1 MEVNMNL
8 SMKWLKDYVKIED
21 VNSRDFSEAMT
32 MSGSKVE
39 SYSNTGDEIKN
50 VVAGKILSVENHP
63 NADKLVICSVDVGKE
78 EPIQIVTGASNVFA
92 GALVPVAL
100 DNSLLPGGKKIRKGK
115 LRGVAS
121 NGMMCSLGELGLA
134 KNDFP
139 YAIEDG
145 IFIME
150 EPCKPGQDIKDVLG
164 LDDTVVEFE
173 ITPNRPDCL
182 SVIGL
187 AREVAVTY
195 NKKLAMPDGE
205 VKGGEGKTT
214 EFVNAV
220 VHNPELCPRY
230 TARAVKN
237 VKIGPSP
244 RWMRER
250 LRSAGVRPINNIV
263 DITNYVMLEYGQP
276 MHAFD
281 YRFIKGGTINVRL
294 AKKGESITT
303 LDGVERKLD
312 EKMLVIADSEKPVAV
327 AGVMGGEFSG
337 IMDDTSTI
345 VFESAMFDAASVRLT
360 AKRLGMRTEASSR
373 YEKGLDAQNAVPAL
387 NRACRLAQLLGAGK
401 VCGEYVDVDNS
412 DKTLRTIPLNA
423 CWINSFLG
431 TDIKKE
437 TMIDTLRRLDFK
449 VENDIVTVPSYRA
462 DVEGKADLA
471 EEVARI
477 YGYNL
482 IPTTMIGGASV
493 RGGLNLEQKFE
504 KKVSDSL
511 LALGY
516 TEIST
521 YSFIS
526 PKYYDKI
533 NMPADSE
540 LRNSVKI
547 INPLGE
553 DTSIMRTTMLPSM
566 LETLAFNYSN
576 RNLSAR
582 LYEISKIYIPNGKG
596 KLPNEVSKI
605 ALGSYGDGENFYTL
619 KGDVEELILRSGADF
634 ESCEFVPCSD
644 NPSYHPGRCAT
655 VTLGGEEIGIIGE
668 IHPAVQA
675 NYEIDTRVYAAVIDE
690 ALLYKNSASEKKY
703 KPLPKF
709 PSTTR
714 DIAVTCDDIIP
725 VMELEKAMKS
735 AAGKVIEKIELFDVY
750 RGKQIDEGK
759 KSVAF
764 SLKMRAA
771 DRTLTDSEADSAVK
785 KILKALE
792 NLGAVL
798 RS

>member
-1 MEVNMNL
+1 MNL
-8 SMKWLKDYVKIED
+8 SMNWLKDYVDIDAEP
-21 VNSRDFSEAMT
+21 RDFSEDMT

-39 SYSNTGDEIKN
+39 SYSNIGDEIKN
-50 VVAGKILSVENHP
+50 VVAGKILSVDKHP
-63 NADKLVICSVDVGKE
+63 NADKLVVCSVDVGNE
-78 EPIQIVTGASNVFA
+78 EPTQIVTGASNVFP

-100 DNSLLPGGKKIRKGK
+100 DNSALPGGKKIRKGK

-121 NGMMCSLGELGLA
+121 NGMMCSLGELGLT

-150 EPCKPGQDIKDVLG
+150 EPCKPGQDIKEVLG

-195 NKKLAMPDGE
+195 NKKLTLPDAE
-205 VKGGEGKTT
+205 VRGGEGKTT
-214 EFVNAV
+214 DYVNAV
-220 VHNPELCPRY
+220 VHNTELCARY

-244 RWMRER
+244 RWLRER

-281 YRFIKGGTINVRL
+281 YRFIKGGTINIRL
-294 AKKGESITT
+294 AKNGESITT

-312 EKMLVIADSEKPVAV
+312 EKMLVIADNEKPVAV

-337 IMDDTSTI
+337 IMDDTNTI
-345 VFESAMFDAASVRLT
+345 VFESAMFDSASVRLT

-373 YEKGLDAQNAVPAL
+373 YEKGLDAQNTIPAL
-387 NRACRLAQLLGAGK
+387 NRACRLVELLGAGE
-401 VCGEYVDVDNS
+401 VCGEYVDADNS
-412 DKTLRTIPLNA
+412 DKTLRTIPLDA
-423 CWINSFLG
+423 DWINGFLG

-437 TMIDTLRRLDFK
+437 TMIDTLRRLEFK
-449 VENDIVTVPSYRA
+449 VENDVVTVPSYRA

-482 IPTTMIGGASV
+482 IPITMIGGASTL
-493 RGGLNLEQKFE
+493 GGLTPEQKFD
-504 KKVSDSL
+504 KQVSNNL

-516 TEIST
+516 TEVST

-533 NMPADSE
+533 NMPADSK

-566 LETLAFNYSN
+566 LETLARNYSN

-582 LYEISKIYIPNGKG
+582 LYEIGTIYIPNGKG
-596 KLPNEVSKI
+596 ELPNEIAKI
-605 ALGSYGDGENFYTL
+605 TLGSYGEGEDFYTL
-619 KGDVEELILRSGADF
+619 KGDVEELLINSGADP
-634 ESCEFVPCSD
+634 ESCEFIPFSD
-644 NPSYHPGRCAT
+644 DPTFHPGRCAKIC
-655 VTLGGEEIGIIGE
+655 VGGDEIGIMGE
-668 IHPAVQA
+668 IHPKVQA
-675 NYEIDTRVYAAVIDE
+675 NYEIDARTYAAVIDE
-690 ALLYKNSASEKKY
+690 AQLLKNSASEKQY

-709 PSTTR
+709 PSTAR
-714 DIAVTCDDIIP
+714 DIAVTCDDSIP
-725 VMELEKAMKS
+725 VMELEKAMKN

-764 SLKMRAA
+764 SLIMRAA